1 MSRRRP
7 KGKHCG
13 TAAATAANFD
23 RHRNI
28 GDQVYELLRQQ
39 IVGLELK
46 PGEPINERALVA
58 RLGVSRTPIRAAIRR
73 LSDEG
78 LIDILPNVGTFVSRI
93 ELMKV
98 DEGRLIRDSL
108 ERATIRQAAER
119 FDQEADQ
126 ALQECLQR
134 HERAAK
140 NNRLAE
146 AMAADDEFH
155 QRISELSG
163 YHSVWAT
170 IRRAKADFDRL
181 RRLATLMPGR
191 NWETVDEHAAILQ
204 ALREGDPTRCEQA
217 LQAHLDQASEMVL
230 EAARHHP
237 TYIANPADDYPGKTS
252 SARIS

>member
-1 MSRRRP
+1 MEQQLQ
-7 KGKHCG
+7 
-13 TAAATAANFD
+13 TAANFD

-39 IVGLELK
+39 IVSLELA

-58 RLGVSRTPIRAAIRR
+58 RLGVSRTPIRAAISR

-78 LIDILPNVGTFVSRI
+78 LIDILPNVGTFVSRT
-93 ELMKV
+93 ELTKV

-119 FDQEADQ
+119 FDQEADR
-126 ALQECLQR
+126 ALQECLHR
-134 HERAAK
+134 HDQAAHG
-140 NNRLAE
+140 NRPAE

-170 IRRAKADFDRL
+170 IRRANADFDRL
-181 RRLATLMPGR
+181 RHLATLMPGR
-191 NWETVDEHAAILQ
+191 NRETVDEHAAILQ
-204 ALREGDPTRCEQA
+204 ALRDRNPARCEQA
-217 LQAHLDQASEMVL
+217 LQTHLDRAYEMIL

-237 TYIANPADDYPGKTS
+237 NYMANLADEHPAKN
-252 SARIS
+252 